1 MRNSLY
7 LVTGGAGFIGSHLV
21 EYLINKGYAVR
32 VLDNFTTGKRENL
45 SSVIDRIELIE
56 GDIRD
61 YETLMRALDG
71 VNCIFHQAAVTSV
84 SRSWDD
90 PIYTFDVNSIGT
102 LKLIIAA
109 SKSGVKKIIYASSSS
124 VYGDTPILPK
134 NEDMQPKP
142 ISPYALS
149 KLMGEQ
155 KLRLFAES
163 AGINIIMLRY
173 FNVYGPRQDESS
185 PYAAVVPKFIDAIL
199 KKKSPIIYGD
209 GEQTRDFTYIDDV
222 VKANILAMEI
232 KQDGCFVMNIGT
244 GKSTSINELFKK
256 ICEITGNYVIP
267 DYRPP
272 REGDVRH
279 SRASIERAGKII
291 GYKPETS
298 LEEGLSK
305 TIEYFKKRIIKKT

>member
-7 LVTGGAGFIGSHLV
+7 LVTGGAGFIGSHIV
-21 EYLINKGYAVR
+21 EYLISGGYAVR

-45 SSVIDRIELIE
+45 FSVIDRIELIE

-90 PIYTFDVNSIGT
+90 PIYTFDVNSMGT

-155 KLRLFAES
+155 KLGLFAES
-163 AGINIIMLRY
+163 AGINVIVLRY
-173 FNVYGPRQDESS
+173 FNVYGPKQDESS
-185 PYAAVVPKFIDAIL
+185 PYSAVIPKFIDAIL
-199 KKKSPIIYGD
+199 RKKPPVIYGD
-209 GEQTRDFTYIDDV
+209 GEQTRDFTYVDDV
-222 VKANILAMEI
+222 VKANILAMEC

-244 GKSTSINELFKK
+244 GISTSINELFKK

-267 DYRPP
+267 DFKPP

-279 SRASIERAGKII
+279 SMASIERAEKII

-298 LEEGLSK
+298 LEEGLRE

>member
-32 VLDNFTTGKRENL
+32 VLDNFATGKRENL
-45 SSVIDRIELIE
+45 FSVIDRIELIE

-61 YETLMRALDG
+61 YVTLMRAVHG
-71 VNCIFHQAAVTSV
+71 VDCIFHQAAVTSV
-84 SRSWDD
+84 SRSWED

-109 SKSGVKKIIYASSSS
+109 SKSGVKRIIYASSSS

-149 KLMGEQ
+149 KLIGEQ

-163 AGINIIMLRY
+163 AGINIIVLRY
-173 FNVYGPRQDESS
+173 FNVYGPRQDQSS
-185 PYAAVVPKFIDAIL
+185 PYAAVIPKFIDAIL
-199 KKKSPIIYGD
+199 RKKSPVIYGD
-209 GEQTRDFTYIDDV
+209 GEQTRDFTYVDDV

-244 GKSTSINELFKK
+244 GISTSINELFKR

-267 DYRPP
+267 DYKPP
-272 REGDVRH
+272 RTGDVRH
-279 SRASIERAGKII
+279 SRASIERAEKII

-298 LEEGLSK
+298 LEEGLRE